1 MSSTDLVRVDA
12 SVMIDLLPP
21 SAIFAEAL
29 KEAISRQ
36 PGVEE
41 LYPGGAQQL
50 ATDVVSDPEMVDML
64 QRFPTEVS
72 LEQLIAKAN
81 IIIFQLVT
89 SASDLFGDFEEP
101 DYYDSEREYSRGIDY
116 LEAVW
121 EQIVKPLW
129 EQVGQ
134 DPYPEDDFIE
144 YSKMT
149 DLLNNYTDA
158 LDYGYYNLAEP
169 DVDPWIQFKG
179 SVRLELLD
187 PANQFLPAFAYIIFD
202 LSKLQGD
209 LSALY
214 ELLSWNSQ
222 AEQMLID
229 LLNDKLANLH
239 DIHIETQVVPVPF
252 REDFQSFLD
261 GMKKR
266 QELLR
271 DLRVRY
277 FGAEGDEGKD
287 SLDTAQDKIAQV
299 LTPWG
304 TLVKK
309 GMDIDL
315 FFFEDILAP
324 AAGKV
329 SKDAERFLKTAPREF
344 LIKLSSGTISFA
356 QVGIN
361 FETALRNDPKMAL
374 AGMAVGMIE
383 ASPLGAFL
391 DIAFVY
397 VGSQFEQYN
406 QYGANLPTIR
416 PGWWHDLIGADNPD
430 PNFQAGRAAGSLGMS
445 VSDIVVGQ
453 FYTAPSDTPLGGS
466 LGVSKAGNVAVAE
479 TSGVMTLEQAK
490 ALGLVGTRLLGIGG
504 GLGNLGAAIST
515 EGNSSKN
522 PRTPQERLQ
531 SLKQSALEKSGTQGH
546 GGLSP
551 QDEAFIDRL
560 IADPTSDDA
569 KRFLDF
575 VDRWQQPDSISGVE
589 DDFIHHYLTHQSN
602 GPLQGKG
609 ILNYLERANEIAD
622 QFIASNRLNRQIPGW
637 TLKEKKGMTVI
648 LIEEVEYPVP
658 EIYRF
663 QRGKE
668 FIIISH
674 NGNIISYG
682 FN

>member
-1 MSSTDLVRVDA
+1 
-12 SVMIDLLPP
+12 
-21 SAIFAEAL
+21 
-29 KEAISRQ
+29 
-36 PGVEE
+36 
-41 LYPGGAQQL
+41 
-50 ATDVVSDPEMVDML
+50 
-64 QRFPTEVS
+64 
-72 LEQLIAKAN
+72 
-81 IIIFQLVT
+81 
-89 SASDLFGDFEEP
+89 
-101 DYYDSEREYSRGIDY
+101 
-116 LEAVW
+116 
-121 EQIVKPLW
+121 
-129 EQVGQ
+129 
-134 DPYPEDDFIE
+134 
-144 YSKMT
+144 
-149 DLLNNYTDA
+149 
-158 LDYGYYNLAEP
+158 
-169 DVDPWIQFKG
+169 
-179 SVRLELLD
+179 
-187 PANQFLPAFAYIIFD
+187 
-202 LSKLQGD
+202 
-209 LSALY
+209 
-214 ELLSWNSQ
+214 
-222 AEQMLID
+222 
-229 LLNDKLANLH
+229 
-239 DIHIETQVVPVPF
+239 
-252 REDFQSFLD
+252 
-261 GMKKR
+261 
-266 QELLR
+266 
-271 DLRVRY
+271 
-277 FGAEGDEGKD
+277 
-287 SLDTAQDKIAQV
+287 
-299 LTPWG
+299 
-304 TLVKK
+304 
-309 GMDIDL
+309 
-315 FFFEDILAP
+315 
-324 AAGKV
+324 
-329 SKDAERFLKTAPREF
+329 
-344 LIKLSSGTISFA
+344 
-356 QVGIN
+356 
-361 FETALRNDPKMAL
+361 
-374 AGMAVGMIE
+374 
-383 ASPLGAFL
+383 
-391 DIAFVY
+391 
-397 VGSQFEQYN
+397 
-406 QYGANLPTIR
+406 
-416 PGWWHDLIGADNPD
+416 
-430 PNFQAGRAAGSLGMS
+430 MS